1 MDRMWNGSLTALC
14 CPLVDTLK
22 YSRYFSYVV
31 SVSFLWCSEWG
42 RVELYEVRKLRRIKI
57 IMWLDRLLLSDHRGR
72 SEQRVNGEQTHL
84 LRPQLSRLLPSDC
97 STSAFW
103 LFFFYRTTNHRWEI
117 LSISSAR
124 EHIWCCVEKAG
135 ADLMCLWVT
144 LYLHTAAKCSQS
156 ASFVSVIS
164 VCSMFVCLSHDSW
177 NTHKVVF
184 VPGPAQGV
192 VVFRVQFTHWCCNCN
207 RAYYRKEF
215 SPTQCMKLLKI

>member
-1 MDRMWNGSLTALC
+1 MYSMKATVQLHSWAMDRMWNSSLTALC

-103 LFFFYRTTNHRWEI
+103 LLQGFFLIEPQTTGERFCQFPLQGNTCDAVLKRQELISCVYGSHFI
-117 LSISSAR
+117 YTQQLNAHSQPHLS
-124 EHIWCCVEKAG
+124 
-135 ADLMCLWVT
+135 LW
-144 LYLHTAAKCSQS
+144 
-156 ASFVSVIS
+156 
-164 VCSMFVCLSHDSW
+164 
-177 NTHKVVF
+177 
-184 VPGPAQGV
+184 
-192 VVFRVQFTHWCCNCN
+192 
-207 RAYYRKEF
+207 
-215 SPTQCMKLLKI
+215 

>member
-1 MDRMWNGSLTALC
+1 MYSMKATVQLHSWAMDRMWNSSLTALC

-103 LFFFYRTTNHRWEI
+103 LLQGFFLIEPQPQVRDSVNFLCKGTHVMLCWKGRSWSHVFMG
-117 LSISSAR
+117 
-124 EHIWCCVEKAG
+124 H
-135 ADLMCLWVT
+135 T
-144 LYLHTAAKCSQS
+144 L
-156 ASFVSVIS
+156 
-164 VCSMFVCLSHDSW
+164 
-177 NTHKVVF
+177 
-184 VPGPAQGV
+184 
-192 VVFRVQFTHWCCNCN
+192 FTH
-207 RAYYRKEF
+207 
-215 SPTQCMKLLKI
+215 SS